1 MEEPRADREAVAT
14 GKGKIMTP
22 SFGKLRMKYFQATEI
37 IVALTL
43 TCSGMHAQVSKVQ
56 TFPLS
61 GVQDLDARNVKA
73 EPAEYKG
80 RKAVRIM
87 LPVPPPMPAAGPR
100 PAPVPHFTFLRGVD
114 FADGTIEVDVAAKMI
129 GTAPPGLSRGPCFIG
144 IAFRARSD
152 ANHYELFYLR
162 PENSLSSDQVRRN
175 HSVQYMSMPDFD
187 FTKLRWRWPS
197 VYEAYAD
204 LEPEAW
210 IRMKIEVAGR
220 QAKLYVN
227 SAPRP
232 VLVVDGLK
240 GEDLAGGVGLWPSGG
255 QENYFSNVRIT
266 HAKPQAV
273 QNGGDPSGT
282 WDIKYGIGP
291 FTGSLK
297 LHRDGATVSGTAS
310 GLLGT
315 EAPVEVDWGVRR
327 GTDVPVTGTWRNG
340 YLEIAFH
347 GALPGTDPGGVTASL
362 AGWVDGNSAKGR
374 LTLGGQRQDDAA
386 WTATRRE

>member
-1 MEEPRADREAVAT
+1 MDGR
-14 GKGKIMTP
+14 KGKNMTP
-22 SFGKLRMKYFQATEI
+22 SCGKNCFPAAEI
-37 IVALTL
+37 ILALTL
-43 TCSGMHAQVSKVQ
+43 ACSGLHAQASQVQ

-61 GVQDLDARNVKA
+61 GTQDLDARNVKV
-73 EPAEYKG
+73 ESTEYKG
-80 RKAVRIM
+80 RKAIRIT
-87 LPVPPPMPAAGPR
+87 LPVSPTTVGTAP
-100 PAPVPHFTFLRGVD
+100 PAPVPRFTFLRGVD
-114 FADGTIEVDVAAKMI
+114 FADGTIEADVAAKMTMTVPA
-129 GTAPPGLSRGPCFIG
+129 GSPVPTAFIG
-144 IAFRARSD
+144 IAFRTRPD

-162 PENSLSSDQVRRN
+162 PGNSGSPDQARRN
-175 HSVQYMSMPDFD
+175 HSVQYMSVPDFD
-187 FTKLRWRWPS
+187 WSKLRWRWPS

-210 IRMKIEVAGR
+210 TKMKIEVAGR

-240 GEDLAGGVGLWPSGG
+240 GEDLRGGIGLWAGGG
-255 QENYFSNVRIT
+255 QDSYFSNMRIT

-273 QNGGDPSGT
+273 ENGSDATGT
-282 WDIKYGIGP
+282 WDIRYGIGR
-291 FTGSLK
+291 FIGSLK

-315 EAPVEVDWGVRR
+315 DAPIEVDGGVRR
-327 GTDVPVTGTWRNG
+327 GSDVPVTGTWRNG

-347 GALPGTDPGGVTASL
+347 GALPGTDPGAVTASF
-362 AGWVDGNSAKGR
+362 AAWIDGNSAKGR
-374 LTLGGQRQDDAA
+374 VTISGQRQDDGT

>member
-1 MEEPRADREAVAT
+1 MAEPRADREPIDG

-22 SFGKLRMKYFQATEI
+22 NGGKLRKKCFQATEI

-43 TCSGMHAQVSKVQ
+43 ACSGLHAQDSKIQ
-56 TFPLS
+56 TFSLS
-61 GVQDLDARNVKA
+61 GVQDLDARNVKV

-80 RKAVRIM
+80 RKAVRIT
-87 LPVPPPMPAAGPR
+87 LPAPPPIPAAGPA

-114 FADGTIEVDVAAKMI
+114 FADGTIEVDVAAKII
-129 GTAPPGLSRGPCFIG
+129 GTAPPGSPTPPGFIG
-144 IAFRARSD
+144 VAFRARSD

-162 PENSLSSDQVRRN
+162 PGNSLSSDQVRRN

-187 FTKLRWRWPS
+187 WSKLRWRWPS

-240 GEDLAGGVGLWPSGG
+240 GEDLTGGVGLWPSGQ

-273 QNGGDPSGT
+273 QNGSDATGT
-282 WDIKYGIGP
+282 WDIQYGIGR
-291 FTGSLK
+291 FSGSLK

-310 GLLGT
+310 GLL
-315 EAPVEVDWGVRR
+315 

-374 LTLGGQRQDDAA
+374 LTLSGQRQDDAA

>member
-1 MEEPRADREAVAT
+1 MEEPRADREAVAA

-129 GTAPPGLSRGPCFIG
+129 GTAPPGLSRSPCFIG

-315 EAPVEVDWGVRR
+315 EAPVEVDGGVRR

-374 LTLGGQRQDDAA
+374 LTLSGQRQDDAA

>member
-1 MEEPRADREAVAT
+1 MSQRKKSWPAAEAILLLTVA
-14 GKGKIMTP
+14 
-22 SFGKLRMKYFQATEI
+22 
-37 IVALTL
+37 
-43 TCSGMHAQVSKVQ
+43 CSGLHAQASKVR

-61 GVQDLDARNVKA
+61 GAQDLDARNVKL

-80 RKAVRIM
+80 RKAIRIT
-87 LPVPPPMPAAGPR
+87 LPVPPPIPAAGPP

-114 FADGTIEVDVAAKMI
+114 FADGTIEVDVAAKII
-129 GTAPPGLSRGPCFIG
+129 GTAPPGSPPPPGFIG

-162 PENSLSSDQVRRN
+162 PGNSISPDQVRRN
-175 HSVQYMSMPDFD
+175 HSVQYMSVPDFD
-187 FTKLRWRWPS
+187 WSKLRWRWPS

-210 IRMKIEVAGR
+210 TRMKIEVAGR

-232 VLVVDGLK
+232 ALVVDGLK
-240 GEDLAGGVGLWPSGG
+240 GEDLTGGIGFWASGG

-266 HAKPQAV
+266 HAKPQGV
-273 QNGGDPSGT
+273 QNGSDATGT

-291 FTGSLK
+291 PIRPFSGSLK

-315 EAPVEVDWGVRR
+315 
-327 GTDVPVTGTWRNG
+327 DVPVTGTWRNG
-340 YLEIAFH
+340 YLEIAFQGH
-347 GALPGTDPGGVTASL
+347 LPGSSAVTASF

-374 LTLGGQRQDDAA
+374 VTISGQRQDDGV